1 MQIAPAFVGALV
13 AVIPPGVPMRGLVAC
28 GRASGPRE
36 DDWRS

>member
-28 GRASGPRE
+28 DSGQRTPG